1 LIEPRPGNVRITV
14 VNDTPEF
21 LELMDEILGR
31 EAGFDVSPL
40 HGDHVTIDEIAETDP
55 DLLLVDL
62 RLGGGNPTGWDIVLM
77 ARVEDR
83 LREVPVIVCSA
94 DLQQLQQREEEMSA
108 MADVHI
114 LAKPFNLDALEELVA
129 RLLGREAGPPT
140 LMTRPPDTQPAT
152 S

>member
-1 LIEPRPGNVRITV
+1 LIDPRPSNVRITV

-40 HGDHVTIDEIAETDP
+40 HGEQVTIDEIANTQP

-77 ARVEDR
+77 ARVDDR
-83 LREVPVIVCSA
+83 LREVPLIVCSA
-94 DLQQLQQREEEMSA
+94 DLQQLRQREEEMSA
-108 MADVHI
+108 MADVHV
-114 LAKPFNLDALEELVA
+114 LPKPFNLDVLEELVG
-129 RLLGREAGPPT
+129 RLLGREAGPPA
-140 LMTRPPDTQPAT
+140 LMRPPDTQPAT

>member
-1 LIEPRPGNVRITV
+1 LIDPRPSDVRITV

-40 HGDHVTIDEIAETDP
+40 HGEQVTIDEIAGTRP
-55 DLLLVDL
+55 DLLLIDL

-77 ARVEDR
+77 ARVDER

-94 DLQQLQQREEEMSA
+94 DVQQLRQREEEMSA
-108 MADVHI
+108 MADVPSCRSRSI
-114 LAKPFNLDALEELVA
+114 STSSRSSWRVCSG
-129 RLLGREAGPPT
+129 GRPVCRA
-140 LMTRPPDTQPAT
+140 
-152 S
+152 

>member
-1 LIEPRPGNVRITV
+1 VIEPRPNNIRITV

-21 LELMDEILGR
+21 LELMNEILGR
-31 EAGFDVSPL
+31 EAGFDVSAL
-40 HGDHVTIDEIAETDP
+40 HGEQVTIDEIAETEP

-77 ARVEDR
+77 ARVDDR
-83 LREVPVIVCSA
+83 LREIPVIVCSA

-108 MADVHI
+108 MADVHV
-114 LAKPFNLDALEELVA
+114 LAKPFNLDVLEELVG
-129 RLLGREAGPPT
+129 RLLDREITSPR
-140 LMTRPPDTQPAT
+140 LMTRPPDSLPAT